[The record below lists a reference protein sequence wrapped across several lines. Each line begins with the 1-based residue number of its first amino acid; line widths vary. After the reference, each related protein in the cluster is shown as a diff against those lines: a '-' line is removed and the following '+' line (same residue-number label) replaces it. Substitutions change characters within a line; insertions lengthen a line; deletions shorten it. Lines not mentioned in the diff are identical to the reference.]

1 LPNGSDDE
9 VLARLRKL
17 TQQLDAAQASAKTT
31 AAEVTRAK
39 QTTERTARAVKLHKS
54 ARVAAKAKPTR
65 ASRKR
70 KRAAK
75 KR

>member
-1 LPNGSDDE
+1 LPNDHDDE

-17 TQQLDAAQASAKTT
+17 TEQLDSAQKSVKIT

-39 QTTERTARAVKLHKS
+39 QTTDQTARAVKLHKS
-54 ARVAAKAKPTR
+54 ARAAAKARVRRPART
-65 ASRKR
+65 R